1 MTETSTLL
9 VWALAAL
16 FGIIGWIHFVGP
28 RFLRDAFDRWNYGSR
43 MRIITGLLEI
53 GTALMLADPELR
65 IWGIGLAALIMFA
78 AVITLLNHR
87 QYLCAISSVVLM
99 AALVPATL
107 AVPRSDSQVRFAT
120 VETGGEWRVASG
132 D

>member
-9 VWALAAL
+9 VWVLAAL
-16 FGIIGWIHFVGP
+16 FGIIGWIHLVGP
-28 RFLRDAFDRWNYGSR
+28 QFLREAFDRWNYGSR

-65 IWGIGLAALIMFA
+65 IWGIGLGALIMFA

-87 QYLCAISSVVLM
+87 QYLCAVSSVLLM

>member
-9 VWALAAL
+9 VWVLAAL
-16 FGIIGWIHFVGP
+16 FGIIGWIHLVGP
-28 RFLRDAFDRWNYGSR
+28 QFLREAFDRWNYGSR

-65 IWGIGLAALIMFA
+65 IWGIGLGALIMFA
-78 AVITLLNHR
+78 AIITLLNHR
-87 QYLCAISSVVLM
+87 QYLCAVSSVLLM

>member
-1 MTETSTLL
+1 MIESSAFF
-9 VWALAAL
+9 VWGLAAV
-16 FGIIGWIHFVGP
+16 FGIIGCIHLAGP
-28 RFLRDAFDRWNYGSR
+28 RFLREAFERWNYGSR
-43 MRIITGLLEI
+43 MRMITGLLEI

-87 QYLCAISSVVLM
+87 QYLCAVSSVVLM

-107 AVPRSDSQVRFAT
+107 SVPRSDSQVRFAT
-120 VETGGEWRVASG
+120 VDTGGEWRVASG